1 MSAPADLMIRA
12 RNVITGIN
20 AASGPEIVE
29 NGALVVRRGLIAAI
43 GTASDLIARYP
54 NLPIEGSDKHVAIP
68 GLVNAH
74 HHSGL
79 TPLQLGVPFAPL
91 ELWLPQFMGMPR
103 VDPRLDTLYSAV
115 EMLESGTTAVQH
127 IQGGLSGPP
136 SGWSETA
143 NAIISAYGEIGMRV
157 SYSFMFR
164 DRNQLVF
171 DDDELFLSTLPQ
183 DLYEFFGPILASSRV
198 PTDDA
203 IAFFRRLQR
212 EWAAREP
219 DRVRVQFAPANLHW
233 CSDAA
238 LEMLFAAARSEGAK
252 LHMHLDETRLQH
264 ENANRITGHSAI
276 RHLHRLGCLG
286 SNLTLGHGIWADA
299 GDLDLLAEHSTCLC
313 HNASSGLRL
322 ASGIA
327 PVNPARQRGIKV
339 ALGIDQC
346 GVNDDRDM
354 LQEMR
359 VAWMIHREPGLFQDR
374 PSTAEIFRMASENGA
389 DTTGFEGLIGRL
401 AVGRAADIVLL
412 DWNSVA
418 LPYMDARTPLLDALF
433 HRAKHRSVDKVFV
446 SGRRV
451 VDNGRVCLID
461 REGLMSEIAGSLS
474 SGKPR
479 TRLHEMIDRLSRE
492 LEAYYRG
499 RGETEGASRYV
510 FNKFALES
518 LQ

>member
-1 MSAPADLMIRA
+1 MTEQADLVIRA
-12 RNVITGIN
+12 RSIITGIN
-20 AASGPEIVE
+20 AASEPEIVE
-29 NGALVVRRGLIAAI
+29 NGALLVRRGLIAAI
-43 GTASDLIARYP
+43 GDAGDLVARYP
-54 NLPIEGSDKHVAIP
+54 NLPIEGSDEHVAIP

-91 ELWLPQFMGMPR
+91 ELWLPQFMGMPH

-127 IQGGLSGPP
+127 IQGGLAGPP
-136 SGWSETA
+136 VDWSETA
-143 NAIISAYGEIGMRV
+143 NAIIGAYGEIGMRV

-171 DDDELFLSTLPQ
+171 EDDELFLSRLPQ
-183 DLYEFFGPILASSRV
+183 DLHDFFGPILARSRV
-198 PTDDA
+198 PADDA
-203 IAFFRRLQR
+203 VAFFRKLRKD
-212 EWAAREP
+212 WAGREP
-219 DRVRVQFAPANLHW
+219 ERVRVQFAPANLHW
-233 CSDAA
+233 CSDVA
-238 LEMLFAAARSEGAK
+238 LEELFAAARSVGAK
-252 LHMHLDETRLQH
+252 LHMHLDETRLQR
-264 ENANRITGHSAI
+264 ENANRTTGHSAI
-276 RHLHRLGCLG
+276 RHLHSLGCLG
-286 SNLTLGHGIWADA
+286 PDLTLGHGIWSDT
-299 GDLDLLAEHSTCLC
+299 GDLDLLAEHGVCLC

-327 PVNPARQRGIKV
+327 PVNPARQRGIKI

-374 PSTAEIFRMASENGA
+374 PSAAEIFRMASENGA
-389 DTTGFEGLIGRL
+389 DTTGFEGSIGRL
-401 AVGRAADIVLL
+401 AVGRAADVVLL

-418 LPYMDARTPLLDALF
+418 LPYLDPRTPLLDALF

-446 SGRRV
+446 GGLRV
-451 VDNGRVCLID
+451 VDNGRVCQID
-461 REGLMSEIAGSLS
+461 RDGLMSEIAGSVS
-474 SGKPR
+474 AGKPQSR
-479 TRLHEMIDRLSRE
+479 AMVDRLSRE

-499 RGETEGASRYV
+499 RGETEGASRYA
-510 FNKFALES
+510 FNRFALDS